1 MLHGL
6 LWLPLL
12 FVFFGL
18 AGLGW
23 YEWQKLQAYER
34 WAKDFETAKYDIRAV
49 LGVRATELTWG
60 TPTRHAPANLQTLDL
75 NQIQT
80 IQVWVDQQPISL
92 TAPPGQARKI
102 ELVLIPKDSSEPP
115 THPYSIPFTDL
126 TLAVNWAQ
134 YLQKRLEPA
143 SKPGLGT
150 PISLNPS

>member
-34 WAKDFETAKYDIRAV
+34 WAQDFETAKYDVRAV
-49 LGVRATELTWG
+49 LGLKQMELTWG
-60 TPTRHAPANLQTLDL
+60 KPTRHTPEN
-75 NQIQT
+75 IQT
-80 IQVWVDQQPISL
+80 IDLQHIEAIQVWVNQQPISL
-92 TAPPGQARKI
+92 TATPRPARHIDLALISKNHSGQPPQTY
-102 ELVLIPKDSSEPP
+102 L
-115 THPYSIPFTDL
+115 IPFTDI

-134 YLQKRLEPA
+134 YLQKRLGIDQA
-143 SKPGLGT
+143 AGLGT

>member
-34 WAKDFETAKYDIRAV
+34 WARDFETAKYDIQAV
-49 LGVRATELTWG
+49 LGLKQTRLTWG
-60 TPTRHAPANLQTLDL
+60 TPSRHGPEHLQTIDL
-75 NQIQT
+75 SQIQL
-80 IQVWVDQQPISL
+80 IQVWVNHQPIAL
-92 TAPPGQARKI
+92 TAPPPQARQI
-102 ELVLIPKDSSEPP
+102 ELVLIPGDDAKNMKQ
-115 THPYSIPFTDL
+115 PYVIPFTDI

-134 YLQKRLEPA
+134 HLQKRLDIP
-143 SKPGLGT
+143 SQVGLGT
-150 PISLNPS
+150 PISANPS